1 VQREVEKLQSFLKE
15 FPDTEVWVVA
25 RTKLQ
30 ATVCWKIISS
40 QIEYKKTHIPVKRND
55 KWSKSSKCHYF
66 IMWSVVRKQIKP

>member
-1 VQREVEKLQSFLKE
+1 MQREVEKLQSFLKE

-40 QIEYKKTHIPVKRND
+40 QIEYKKNPHTRQAK
-55 KWSKSSKCHYF
+55 
-66 IMWSVVRKQIKP
+66 